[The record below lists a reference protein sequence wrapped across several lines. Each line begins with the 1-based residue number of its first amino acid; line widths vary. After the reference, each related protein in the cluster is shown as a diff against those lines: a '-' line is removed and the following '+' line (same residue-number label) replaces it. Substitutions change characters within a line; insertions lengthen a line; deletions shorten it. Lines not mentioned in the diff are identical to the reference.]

1 MIKRDHVDILMWAI
15 LKPMTKAFLPPNCLR
30 HFSPIQKLTK
40 EIDTSYDLP
49 GQTLFLIGIS
59 QLSWKQRQ
67 GLKEQLLFCENYEYE
82 GKVSLMTSFT
92 FFDFVSHLCFYDDSL
107 REYLV
112 CYCVN
117 ANSQ

>member
-1 MIKRDHVDILMWAI
+1 MIKRDHVEILMWALI
-15 LKPMTKAFLPPNCLR
+15 KLMAEAFLPQNCLR

-49 GQTLFLIGIS
+49 GETLFLIDIS

-67 GLKEQLLFCENYEYE
+67 GLKEYLLFCEDYEYE

-92 FFDFVSHLCFYDDSL
+92 FCKSSVFL
-107 REYLV
+107 
-112 CYCVN
+112 
-117 ANSQ
+117 